1 MSKSI
6 HEQSNL
12 NTESRILTFA
22 IHRITQGGAR
32 KLAHVNQLLVSTLFR
47 LSFLSQLMPSPYLKI
62 LNHQDTKGPKFKKKN
77 PIERTLSL
85 ILIDR

>member
-1 MSKSI
+1 MLKSI

-47 LSFLSQLMPSPYLKI
+47 LSFVSQLMSSPYLKI

-77 PIERTLSL
+77 HAERTLSL